1 MSPNPTPPA
10 DSGVPRAQL
19 QEAPLRAL
27 VAAGMAKTITVV
39 GLKGHFIVEV
49 SLGDGQAVLANARD
63 EVRVFAALS
72 TVATFLARIGC
83 HHFTVDTSR
92 FEPGLVRAPQ
102 PERSAAM
109 KAGTLPRAAR
119 KASPSKN

>member
-10 DSGVPRAQL
+10 DSGVPCAQL

-27 VAAGMAKTITVV
+27 VAAGMAKAVTAV
-39 GLKGHFIVEV
+39 GLKGHFIVV
-49 SLGDGQAVLANARD
+49 VALGDGQAVLANARD

-72 TVATFLARIGC
+72 TVAAFLARIGC
-83 HHFTVDTSR
+83 NHFTVDTSGY
-92 FEPGLVRAPQ
+92 EPGLVRAPQ

-109 KAGTLPRAAR
+109 KAGTLPKAAR
-119 KASPSKN
+119 KGTAPKN

>member
-1 MSPNPTPPA
+1 MSPNPIPPA
-10 DSGVPRAQL
+10 DSGVLRAQL

-27 VAAGMAKTITVV
+27 VAAGMAKAITAV

-63 EVRVFAALS
+63 QVRVFAALS
-72 TVATFLARIGC
+72 SVAAFLSRIGC
-83 HHFTVDTSR
+83 NHFSVDTSR

-109 KAGTLPRAAR
+109 KSGTLPKAAR
-119 KASPSKN
+119 KSAKPNT

>member
-1 MSPNPTPPA
+1 MSIKHTSDPA
-10 DSGVPRAQL
+10 PLPALL

-27 VAAGMAKTITVV
+27 VAAGVAKTITAV
-39 GLKGHFIVEV
+39 GHKGHFIVEI

-63 EVRVFAALS
+63 QVRVFAALS
-72 TVATFLARIGC
+72 TVASFLSRIGC
-83 HHFTVDTSR
+83 HRFAVDTTG

-109 KAGTLPRAAR
+109 KAGQLPKASR
-119 KASPSKN
+119 KAAKSAN